1 MKSQDIVVLLKLLSL
16 ELAGQRRKNRPQGS
30 VAEPFD
36 WAGWEL
42 SAQDEAELNPALP
55 GYNTQLSQIVKNA
68 ERRLGLETNPHEA
81 NEANERYSVRGLSA
95 SLGISK
101 TEVAAS
107 LRRSVDVGL
116 ARKERQSGLLRTNAR
131 ALLDLL
137 EHAVKYVFP
146 ARPGAL
152 GRGIPTAFA
161 APVLADGLRSA
172 GDSIFVWPYARGS
185 RMGQSITPLFMSVP
199 VAVQSD
205 PDLYA
210 MLALVDAIRLGN
222 PRERSLAVARLTQR
236 FGVQ

>member
-16 ELAGQRRKNRPQGS
+16 ELAGQRRQNRPQGS

-36 WAGWEL
+36 WAGWEV
-42 SAQDEAELNPALP
+42 SVHDETELNPALP
-55 GYNTQLSQIVKNA
+55 GSNAQLSQIVTNA
-68 ERRLGLETNPHEA
+68 ERQLQLEPSPHMADEP
-81 NEANERYSVRGLSA
+81 NERYSVRGLAA

-101 TEVAAS
+101 SEIAAS
-107 LRRSVDVGL
+107 LRRSMDVGL
-116 ARKERQSGLLRTNAR
+116 VRKERQSGLLRANGR
-131 ALLDLL
+131 ALLGLL
-137 EHAVKYVFP
+137 EHGIKYVFP

-161 APVLADGLRSA
+161 APVLADELRSA
-172 GDSIFVWPYARGS
+172 GDSIYVWPYARGS
-185 RMGQSITPLFMSVP
+185 RMGQTIAPLFTSVP

-222 PRERSLAVARLTQR
+222 PRERSLAIERLTPRLGAQ
-236 FGVQ
+236 

>member
-1 MKSQDIVVLLKLLSL
+1 MKSQDIVVLLKLVSL
-16 ELAGQRRKNRPQGS
+16 ELAGQRLRNLLQGS
-30 VAEPFD
+30 LAEPFD
-36 WAGWEL
+36 WAGWEV
-42 SAQDEAELNPALP
+42 SAQDEPEVDPAL
-55 GYNTQLSQIVKNA
+55 TDADTHS
-68 ERRLGLETNPHEA
+68 
-81 NEANERYSVRGLSA
+81 ERYSVRGLSA

-101 TEVAAS
+101 TEVSAS

-116 ARKERQSGLLRTNAR
+116 VRKERHSGLLRTNTK
-131 ALLDLL
+131 ALMDIL

-161 APVLADGLRSA
+161 APVLADELRSA
-172 GDSIFVWPYARGS
+172 GDTIYVWPYARGS
-185 RMGQSITPLFMSVP
+185 RMGQTITPLFKTVP

-222 PRERSLAVARLTQR
+222 PRERSLAVERLTQLIS
-236 FGVQ
+236 VQ